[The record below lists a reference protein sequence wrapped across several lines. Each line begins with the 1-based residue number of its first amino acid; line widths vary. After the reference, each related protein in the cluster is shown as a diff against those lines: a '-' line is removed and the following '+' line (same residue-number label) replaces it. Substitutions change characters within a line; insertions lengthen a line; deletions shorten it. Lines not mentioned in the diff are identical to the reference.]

1 MRFLAVIG
9 VKRHFG
15 PFWGPKWGFSGS
27 WAPTICMPLY
37 GNEIKFPQF
46 ISNFKSYIVLTILD
60 LFLGRNW
67 CKKAFWVILGPKMG
81 LFRTV
86 GPNYMYA
93 VVWQCNQISTIYIK
107 LQIIYSFDYFRSVSW
122 P

>member
-15 PFWGPKWGFSGS
+15 SFWGPNWGFSGP
-27 WAPTICMPLY
+27 WAPTMYMPLY
-37 GNEIKFPQF
+37 SNAIKFPQF

-60 LFLGRNW
+60 PFLGRNW
-67 CKKAFWVILGPKMG
+67 RKKAFWAILGPKMG

-107 LQIIYSFDYFRSVSW
+107 LQIIYSFYYFRSVSW